1 MTNSNDFRRYSYSAD
16 PTYLI
21 SQFDYQR
28 GSQAPKVKPVARP
41 KKGFKVRENASVKT
55 KNELVAEQRQSRK
68 AMVIIG
74 AVAVV
79 CLIMVGL
86 VINSLA
92 VKNQLTKD
100 IAKQE
105 VAIANAQSENISLQS
120 RLDALVSMSMIDE
133 YAVDELGMTKVKSN
147 QIQYVDVDDFRAQ
160 YQQQL
165 EEKQAAESAETAA
178 KADSGNN

>member
-1 MTNSNDFRRYSYSAD
+1 MTNSNDFRRYSYSND

-21 SQFDYQR
+21 NQFDFQR
-28 GSQAPKVKPVARP
+28 GSQAPKVKPVSQP
-41 KKGFKVRENASVKT
+41 KKGLKVRENTSVKT
-55 KNELVAEQRQSRK
+55 KNELVTEQRQSRK
-68 AMVIIG
+68 AMILIG
-74 AVAVV
+74 TVAVI

-105 VAIANAQSENISLQS
+105 IAIANAQSENISLQS

-133 YAVDELGMTKVKSN
+133 YAVEQLGMTKMKSN
-147 QIQYVDVDDFRAQ
+147 QIHYVDVDEYRAE
-160 YQQQL
+160 YQQEL
-165 EEKQAAESAETAA
+165 AEKQAVENADTAQ
-178 KADSGNN
+178 ADSGNN